1 MQRHC
6 KYNSLH
12 FFHPCHDSWYLD
24 ITSLFF
30 FVSSHHPCCRSY
42 LHHGKEPR
50 GPPGPKVLRSIPTE
64 WRVPTATGRRRSS
77 QAGHPKEWPGLVL
90 QNGKTHCQRVGELE
104 FYRLSGMAIP
114 GPPTVFNNCL
124 FFFFSSPPRTQMQK
138 SWEFAECVWRLEA
151 TILGSFDEFLDDV
164 DFKDCRLCLTFSPST
179 KHDHRQST
187 VFFGSRRGIR
197 EKRGDAHFTAFWQ
210 CSMVSLCGFQTRLE
224 VIMIWKLYVMYVVD
238 DQKLIIQR
246 FCSHR
251 ESLGNFSHLS
261 K

>member
-1 MQRHC
+1 MIADILT
-6 KYNSLH
+6 LH
-12 FFHPCHDSWYLD
+12 HF
-24 ITSLFF
+24 LFC

-77 QAGHPKEWPGLVL
+77 QAGHPKEWPGLAL
-90 QNGKTHCQRVGELE
+90 QNRKTHCQRVGELE

-114 GPPTVFNNCL
+114 GPPNCFQQL
-124 FFFFSSPPRTQMQK
+124 FFFSPPRTQMQK
-138 SWEFAECVWRLEA
+138 SW
-151 TILGSFDEFLDDV
+151 GSFDEFLDDV

-187 VFFGSRRGIR
+187 VFLAAGEAS
-197 EKRGDAHFTAFWQ
+197 EKSEATRT
-210 CSMVSLCGFQTRLE
+210 SLPSGNAPWSHCVVKPLLE
-224 VIMIWKLYVMYVVD
+224 VIVTWKLYVMYVVD

-246 FCSHR
+246 FCLHR
-251 ESLGNFSHLS
+251 CLAKLRLVQIRFTQTFTAILS
-261 K
+261 TNCFTKLDDACAFF